1 MIAVKVVVDKYIP
14 FLQESLAGCDVTALS
29 PDEINNASV
38 RDADA
43 LIVRTRTLVNR
54 QLLENSHVRFVATAT
69 IGTDHLDTAYLDEAG
84 IKWYSSPGCN
94 AQAVCDYI
102 EEALD
107 EWLSSGNTSSPTI
120 GIIGVGHVGNLV
132 REMARY
138 KGMNILLNDPPK
150 GLSTPLQTIAKQS
163 DIITFHTPLQE
174 DTFHLGDEE
183 FFSLCRPHTLI
194 INAARGGVVDEKALL
209 QSCLPYIIDTWE
221 GEPQPDKEVLR
232 NAFRASFH
240 IAGYSLQGKINATQ
254 QCLDAL
260 SEYFGMPP
268 LTVDEKAVSLQQ
280 GSGDTRP
287 GWLERISTELKH
299 HPDQFEQLRKQY
311 KLR

>member
-1 MIAVKVVVDKYIP
+1 MTAVKIVIDKYIP
-14 FLQESLAGCDVTALS
+14 FLQESLSGYDVAALS
-29 PDEINNASV
+29 PEDINATTV

-43 LIVRTRTLVNR
+43 LIVRTRTLVNK
-54 QLLENSHVRFVATAT
+54 QLLEHSCVRFVATAT
-69 IGTDHLDTAYLDEAG
+69 IGTDHLDTTYLDEAG

-102 EEALD
+102 EEALN
-107 EWLSSGNTSSPTI
+107 EWLPTAGKTSPTI
-120 GIIGVGHVGNLV
+120 GIIGVGHVGSLV
-132 REMARY
+132 KEMARR
-138 KGMNILLNDPPK
+138 KGLNILLNDPPK
-150 GLSTPLQTIAKQS
+150 GLSTPLQTIAEQA
-163 DIITFHTPLQE
+163 DIITFHTPLQD
-174 DTFHLGDEE
+174 DTFHLGNEE

-194 INAARGGVVDEKALL
+194 INAARGGIVDEKALL
-209 QSCLPYIIDTWE
+209 RSHLPYIIDTWE
-221 GEPQPDKEVLR
+221 GEPQPDREVLR

-260 SEYFGMPP
+260 SEYFSTPP
-268 LTVDEKAVSLQQ
+268 LAVDEKAVSLQQ

-287 GWLERISTELKH
+287 CWLERISTELKQ